1 MQKWE
6 YCAVHVTIYREGSG
20 GPARELLEITL
31 PGAQR
36 ASVSNPYGLIGLMNH
51 LGSEGWE
58 LVDAESGTFY
68 FKRQAN
74 TKGAK
79 RANDPKGMT
88 GNS

>member
-6 YCAVHVTIYREGSG
+6 YCAVHVAMYREGSG

-31 PGAQR
+31 PGAHR
-36 ASVSNPYGLIGLMNH
+36 ASVSNTYGLIGLMNQ
-51 LGSEGWE
+51 LGSEDWE

-74 TKGAK
+74 TKDTK
-79 RANDPKGMT
+79 DTKGKC
-88 GNS
+88 